1 MPTSKSG
8 VSSSALRSRHHV
20 TAILVVHNGAE
31 WLPEV
36 VVALTSQ
43 KHAIDNLIAVDTG
56 STDKSLQYLKKA
68 GIKYLQAPSDTGFGA
83 AIDLAL
89 ESDLIKVGETS
100 KANWLWLLHDDLAP
114 KSDALLE
121 LLAAI
126 DEKPQVA
133 LAGPKLRGWYDR
145 NHLLEVGVS
154 IASNGARWTGLEY
167 LEQDQGQH
175 DGASEVL
182 SVSTAGAL
190 LRREVFDEVGRF
202 DPELSLFRDDV
213 DLGWRIHT
221 AGHSVIVAPNAIAF
235 HAEAAANERREIDV
249 SNAFLHRPLLLD
261 RRHAAYVL
269 MANSSFWLLPLLALQ
284 LLSSAILRSIGYL
297 LAKRPGY
304 ALDEIAA
311 VAFVLAQ
318 PQDLARARKARKAVR
333 LLSSRI
339 ISRFVPPR
347 GSQIALSIDRAGDAV
362 VRSWRG
368 SSLQAKREVAATS
381 QALSSTLDFNE
392 EAAENADIEL
402 VQSPSFFRAIRS
414 RPILTSSILVL
425 ISSVFAFRGR
435 FIDLVGGALPVTP
448 ESGLTLLKQYVN
460 SWHSVGLG
468 SSVNMPPWVAFIG
481 IISIFTLFNAKLLL
495 SILLVLAI
503 PFAFFGAYRL
513 ARKFTEL
520 HYLAL
525 AAALLYSFAPV
536 VISALNSGRI
546 GTITLFVI
554 GPWIVRSLLGFEALE
569 KLSWRRTWRMAFLMS
584 LVFAF
589 SPLAFLVIF
598 IWQFLLIIL
607 DVISFNNGDFSK
619 SIFDDRNSRR
629 IAILGSPF
637 VICAPWSLDLILHPS
652 RFLLDPGLA
661 VAGGNL
667 TSILLANPGGIGAT
681 PIWLISPVIAIALI
695 SLFVSKVSRFGEVS
709 LFFLAA
715 SLLFGA
721 QKISGHGS
729 FTPEPLWVGS
739 LLVIPT
745 LVSILA
751 GVIMIDQYLPE
762 ISKSPIDFRHL
773 LMGLLS
779 LISAISLVSSISW
792 WIATPQSAPL
802 QSKSGD
808 AIPAFLTVSAQT
820 DERFKTL
827 VLRSENEVTRFF
839 IARDRDLR
847 LGDPDVIAGLSPEI
861 NKAISELVTGAGID
875 TSKVLAA
882 NGISYVFLARPLDEN
897 LIRTIDG
904 VGGFSRASATDDG
917 ITWKVSDALPHVL
930 FIASDG
936 KREIIPSGE
945 IGAAGVLTKSGQLIL
960 SEKFDSRWKLRIEQ
974 ETINANESDSG
985 TAVFQVP
992 APGDFILYH
1001 DSTIRRAWLS
1011 LQLIAFFSLIVL
1023 TLPARRR
1030 RSDIRLEELS

>member
-1 MPTSKSG
+1 
-8 VSSSALRSRHHV
+8 
-20 TAILVVHNGAE
+20 
-31 WLPEV
+31 
-36 VVALTSQ
+36 
-43 KHAIDNLIAVDTG
+43 
-56 STDKSLQYLKKA
+56 
-68 GIKYLQAPSDTGFGA
+68 
-83 AIDLAL
+83 
-89 ESDLIKVGETS
+89 
-100 KANWLWLLHDDLAP
+100 
-114 KSDALLE
+114 
-121 LLAAI
+121 
-126 DEKPQVA
+126 
-133 LAGPKLRGWYDR
+133 
-145 NHLLEVGVS
+145 
-154 IASNGARWTGLEY
+154 
-167 LEQDQGQH
+167 
-175 DGASEVL
+175 
-182 SVSTAGAL
+182 
-190 LRREVFDEVGRF
+190 
-202 DPELSLFRDDV
+202 
-213 DLGWRIHT
+213 
-221 AGHSVIVAPNAIAF
+221 
-235 HAEAAANERREIDV
+235 
-249 SNAFLHRPLLLD
+249 
-261 RRHAAYVL
+261 
-269 MANSSFWLLPLLALQ
+269 MANSSIWLLPLIALQ

-347 GSQIALSIDRAGDAV
+347 GTQIALSIDRAGDAV
-362 VRSWRG
+362 VRSWRE
-368 SSLQAKREVAATS
+368 SSLQAKREVASS
-381 QALSSTLDFNE
+381 QTLSSTLDFNE

-402 VQSPSFFRAIRS
+402 IKSPSIFRSIRS

-425 ISSVFAFRGR
+425 IFSIFAFRGR
-435 FIDLVGGALPVTP
+435 FFDLVGGALPATP
-448 ESGLTLLKQYVN
+448 DSGITLLKQYVN

-481 IISIFTLFNAKLLL
+481 ITSIFTLFNAKLLI

-503 PFAFFGAYRL
+503 PFAFLGSYRL

-536 VISALNSGRI
+536 VIGALNSGRI
-546 GTITLFVI
+546 GTVTLFVI

-584 LVFAF
+584 IVFAF

-607 DVISFNNGDFSK
+607 DVFSFNKGDFSK

-629 IAILGSPF
+629 IAILGFPF
-637 VICAPWSLDLILHPS
+637 VICAPWSIDLMLHPS

-661 VAGGNL
+661 AAGGDL
-667 TSILLANPGGIGAT
+667 TSIILANPGGIGAP
-681 PIWLISPVIAIALI
+681 PIWLVSPVMAIALV

-709 LFFLAA
+709 LFFMAA

-721 QKISGHGS
+721 QEISGHGS
-729 FTPEPLWVGS
+729 FTPEPLWIGS

-779 LISAISLVSSISW
+779 IVSAISLVASVSW
-792 WIATPQSAPL
+792 WVLTPQSAPL

-808 AIPAFLTVSAQT
+808 AIPAFLTVGAQT

-839 IARDRDLR
+839 IARERDLR
-847 LGDPDVIAGLSPEI
+847 LGDPDVIVGLSPEI

-917 ITWKVSDALPHVL
+917 ITWKVSDALPHAL
-930 FIASDG
+930 FITSNG
-936 KREIIPSGE
+936 EREIIPSGE
-945 IGAAGVLTKSGQLIL
+945 ISASGVFNSSGQLIL
-960 SEKFDSRWKLRIEQ
+960 SEKFDSKWKLRVEQ
-974 ETINANESDSG
+974 ETIRPNRTESG
-985 TAVFQVP
+985 TIVFQVP
-992 APGDFILYH
+992 TPGDFYLYH
-1001 DSTIRRAWLS
+1001 DSTLRRAWLS
-1011 LQLIAFFSLIVL
+1011 IQLIAFFSLIVL
-1023 TLPARRR
+1023 ILPARRR